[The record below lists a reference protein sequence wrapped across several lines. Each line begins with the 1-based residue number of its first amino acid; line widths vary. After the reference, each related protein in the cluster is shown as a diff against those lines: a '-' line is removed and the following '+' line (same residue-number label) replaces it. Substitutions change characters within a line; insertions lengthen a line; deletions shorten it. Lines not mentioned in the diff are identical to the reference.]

1 METARTFESLQPRL
15 LKYRAHYKWYLA
27 GMVFVGSLLIAYCS
41 YLIYIVGVD
50 VLLKDYQPE
59 LLMTGSY
66 FALSIGC
73 YFFWLR
79 HKLTRSVQVHKD
91 GIDIHHGT
99 HREKILYSDIEVIAP
114 VARSMFYL
122 KMKSG
127 VKHYFN
133 SSLERID
140 YVWEGLYFA
149 RPDLFGSVDFE
160 GYRVKL
166 VQYDHHQKRKEW
178 FFKHKFV
185 DVFQWVI
192 IPAVFIL
199 VTYKVQSQ
207 YVQINQFGL
216 YVFRLSMFSLL
227 SLLVCTFLYS
237 FVLKK
242 VLFDKKIKDQMVESG
257 DKVRDLDYESL
268 IVQRSKML
276 QTMTACF
283 VLAVLVRMDMNL
295 FSVTRLKDDIAM
307 SNLTK
312 GKTVLIDNRYNCYD
326 CRFAV
331 RDGDWIV
338 YGRGQIGQ
346 VMAKS
351 GETVAQISQ
360 DKTGRM
366 IASTDMMEVPEGHI
380 AVRIGN
386 QGQDVLF
393 IKATELVG
401 KIQK

>member
-15 LKYRAHYKWYLA
+15 LKYRAHYKWYVT
-27 GMVFVGSLLIAYCS
+27 GMLFVGALLVCYCS
-41 YLIYIVGVD
+41 YIYSMYGGEI
-50 VLLKDYQPE
+50 LWKEYQPE
-59 LLMTGSY
+59 LFWTAFY
-66 FALSIGC
+66 FVFSVGC

-79 HKLTRSVQVHKD
+79 SKLTRSVQVHKD
-91 GIDIHHGT
+91 GIDIQNGT
-99 HREKILYSDIEVIAP
+99 HKEKILYSDIEVVAP

-122 KMKSG
+122 KTKQG
-127 VKHYFN
+127 IKYYFN

-140 YVWEGLYFA
+140 YVWEGLYHA

-185 DVFQWVI
+185 DVFQWII
-192 IPAVFIL
+192 IPSLFVL

-207 YVQINQFGL
+207 YVQIHQLGL
-216 YVFRLSMFSLL
+216 YVFRLSMFSMLALL
-227 SLLVCTFLYS
+227 ICTFLYS

-242 VLFDKKIKDQMVESG
+242 LLFDKKIKAQMQGSG
-257 DKVRDLDYESL
+257 DKVRDMDYESV

-283 VLAVLVRMDMNL
+283 VLAVLVKMDANL
-295 FSVTRLKDDIAM
+295 FSVTRLKEDIAM
-307 SNLTK
+307 SNLHK
-312 GKTVLIDNRYNCYD
+312 GKTVVIDNRYNCYN
-326 CRFAV
+326 CKHSIQ
-331 RDGDWIV
+331 DGDWIV
-338 YGRGQIGQ
+338 FGRGQIGQ

-351 GETVAQISQ
+351 GETVAQIGQ
-360 DKTGRM
+360 DKAGRM
-366 IASTDMMEVPEGHI
+366 IASTDMLEVPEGHV

-386 QGQDVLF
+386 EGQDVLF
-393 IKATELVG
+393 VKATDLVG
-401 KIQK
+401 RIKK

>member
-1 METARTFESLQPRL
+1 
-15 LKYRAHYKWYLA
+15 
-27 GMVFVGSLLIAYCS
+27 V
-41 YLIYIVGVD
+41 
-50 VLLKDYQPE
+50 
-59 LLMTGSY
+59 
-66 FALSIGC
+66 
-73 YFFWLR
+73 
-79 HKLTRSVQVHKD
+79 
-91 GIDIHHGT
+91 
-99 HREKILYSDIEVIAP
+99 AP

-122 KMKSG
+122 KMKNG

-140 YVWEGLYFA
+140 YVWEGLYHA

-185 DVFQWVI
+185 DVFQWII
-192 IPAVFIL
+192 IPMLFIL

-207 YVQINQFGL
+207 YVEIHQFGL

-242 VLFDKKIKDQMVESG
+242 VLFDRKIKQQMEGSG
-257 DKVRDLDYESL
+257 EKVRDMDYES
-268 IVQRSKML
+268 IVVQRSKML

-283 VLAVLVRMDMNL
+283 VLAVLVRMDANL
-295 FSVTRLKDDIAM
+295 FSVTRLKEDIAM
-307 SNLTK
+307 SSLTK
-312 GKTVLIDNRYNCYD
+312 GKTVLIDNRYNCFN
-326 CRFAV
+326 CKHSIQ
-331 RDGDWIV
+331 DGDWIV
-338 YGRGQIGQ
+338 FGRGQIGQ

-351 GETVAQISQ
+351 GETVAQIGQ

-366 IASTDMMEVPEGHI
+366 IASTDMLEVPEGHI
-380 AVRIGN
+380 AVKIGSE
-386 QGQDVLF
+386 GQDVLF
-393 IKATELVG
+393 VKSSDLVG
-401 KIQK
+401 RIKK